1 MSTTTRK
8 NDLNQIADFLEAA
21 ATLPT
26 GFDIDVS
33 YHGLKTDP
41 RPFLRKYGPF
51 FDDVPDA
58 ALWKRIYDVCY
69 TRTVN
74 WHST

>member
-1 MSTTTRK
+1 MSTTRTE
-8 NDLNQIADFLEAA
+8 DLNTIADFLEAA
-21 ATLPT
+21 STLPT
-26 GFDIDVS
+26 DFEIDVS

-69 TRTVN
+69 TRTVY

>member
-1 MSTTTRK
+1 MSNTRTE
-8 NDLNQIADFLEAA
+8 DLHTIAEFLEAA
-21 ATLPT
+21 STLPKD
-26 GFDIDVS
+26 FDIDVS

-58 ALWKRIYDVCY
+58 KLWKRIYDVCY
-69 TRTVN
+69 TRNVN
-74 WHST
+74 WRKI

>member
-1 MSTTTRK
+1 MSNTRTD
-8 NDLNQIADFLEAA
+8 DLHEIADFLEAA
-21 ATLPT
+21 AATPRE
-26 GFDIDVS
+26 FDISVT
-33 YHGLKTDP
+33 YHGLKSDP

-69 TRTVN
+69 TRNVQ
-74 WHST
+74 WSSS